1 MKFHRKGMKD
11 QKEIDFSY
19 NLKLYLKLLWM
30 HWPLVIAA
38 LVVGLLL
45 AAANMGDKLLFKWII
60 DDATLFTESGDAAFF
75 IQALLFTA
83 MVFGGLLVSRFILQ
97 WLNMHVRIYLDS
109 RLTRDLKQR
118 FFVHLIGLSHRFHTT
133 HRSGT
138 LITRLNR
145 GSNAVRNMS
154 DALVFRLAVFL
165 FEFGIAAVS
174 FLYFSW
180 TASLVV
186 VGVVVFFVLY
196 SLGIQYIQEKHHV
209 ALNMRQDAEGAEISD
224 VFGNVEVVKYFG
236 KEKLIGRRF
245 GRLTDGTRDAEVK
258 YEGYWRWLTAGQ
270 RLVLGFGAGLV
281 MWISIEMFLVGSVT
295 LGTLGFMYTIYL
307 SLMAS
312 VFTFV
317 GGIRQFHR
325 AIGDF
330 DALFEYAKIENEI
343 EDKPGAKS
351 LRVREG
357 AIEFD
362 RVSFAYGELS
372 EKGKKK
378 KGLFD
383 EFTLSIA
390 PGEKVAL
397 VGHSGSGK
405 SSLIKVLYRLY
416 DIAAGSVKIDGQDIR
431 NVKQESLRGE
441 LSIVPQEAVLFDDT
455 LYANVAFSR
464 PGASRDQ
471 VLSAIEAAQLHNV
484 VARLPKGVN
493 TIVGER
499 GVKLSGGERQRVSIA
514 RALLANR
521 KILMLDEATS
531 SLDSRTEWEIQQAL
545 DKLLEGRTSIIV
557 AHRLSTIMRAD
568 KIVVMDEGRIVQQGK
583 HRELIAKRGVYKEL
597 WDLQKG
603 GYLKE

>member
-1 MKFHRKGMKD
+1 
-11 QKEIDFSY
+11 
-19 NLKLYLKLLWM
+19 
-30 HWPLVIAA
+30 
-38 LVVGLLL
+38 VVFAG
-45 AAANMGDKLLFKWII
+45 I
-60 DDATLFTESGDAAFF
+60 
-75 IQALLFTA
+75 
-83 MVFGGLLVSRFILQ
+83 LVSRFVLQ
-97 WLNMHVRIYLDS
+97 WLNMHIRVYLDS

-133 HRSGT
+133 HKSGT

-154 DALVFRLAVFL
+154 DALVFRLAIFL

-186 VGVVVFFVLY
+186 IGVVAFFVVY
-196 SLGIQYIQEKHHV
+196 SFGIQYLQEKHHV
-209 ALNMRQDAEGAEISD
+209 ALNVRQDAEGAEISD

-245 GRLTDGTRDAEVK
+245 GKLADGTRDAEIT
-258 YEGYWRWLTAGQ
+258 YEGFWRWLTAGQ
-270 RLVLGFGAGLV
+270 RLVLGTGAALV
-281 MWISIEMFLVGSVT
+281 MWISLKMFLVGSVT
-295 LGTLGFMYTIYL
+295 LGTLGFMYAIYI

-343 EDKPGAKS
+343 EDKPGAKT

-357 AIEFD
+357 AIKFD
-362 RVSFAYGELS
+362 RVKFAYDDSQGGN
-372 EKGKKK
+372 KGIRRRQRR
-378 KGLFD
+378 LFD
-383 EFTLSIA
+383 DFTLSIT

-455 LYANVAFSR
+455 LYNNVAFSR
-464 PGASRDQ
+464 PSSSRDQ

-484 VARLPKGVN
+484 VARLPQGVH

-499 GVKLSGGERQRVSIA
+499 GVKLSGG
-514 RALLANR
+514 
-521 KILMLDEATS
+521 
-531 SLDSRTEWEIQQAL
+531 
-545 DKLLEGRTSIIV
+545 
-557 AHRLSTIMRAD
+557 
-568 KIVVMDEGRIVQQGK
+568 
-583 HRELIAKRGVYKEL
+583 
-597 WDLQKG
+597 
-603 GYLKE
+603 

>member
-1 MKFHRKGMKD
+1 MNEQKD
-11 QKEIDFSY
+11 IDFRY
-19 NLKLYLKLLWM
+19 NLKLYLKLLWR
-30 HWPLVIAA
+30 HWPLVVAA
-38 LVVGLLL
+38 LIVGLLL
-45 AAANMGDKLLFKWII
+45 AAANMGDKLLFKWIL
-60 DDATLFTESGDAAFF
+60 DDATAFSASGDAAMF
-75 IQALLFTA
+75 IQALLFVA
-83 MVFGGLLVSRFILQ
+83 VVFGGLLVSRFVLQ

-109 RLTRDLKQR
+109 RLTKELKQK
-118 FFVHLIGLSHRFHTT
+118 FFVHLLGLSHRFHTT
-133 HRSGT
+133 HKSGT

-165 FEFGIAAVS
+165 FEFTLAAIS

-180 TASLVV
+180 AASLVV
-186 VGVVVFFVLY
+186 IGVVAFFVLY
-196 SLGIQYIQEKHHV
+196 SFGIQYVQEKHHV
-209 ALNMRQDAEGAEISD
+209 RLNMQQDAEGAEISD

-245 GRLTDGTRDAEVK
+245 GRLTDGTKDAEVK

-270 RLVLGFGAGLV
+270 RLILGAGAALV
-281 MWISIEMFLVGSVT
+281 MWISIKMFLVGAVT

-343 EDKPGAKS
+343 EDKPGARS
-351 LRVREG
+351 LRVRNG
-357 AIEFD
+357 AIEFE
-362 RVSFAYGELS
+362 RVKFTYGEES
-372 EKGKKK
+372 GRKQKQ
-378 KGLFD
+378 LFD
-383 EFTLSIA
+383 DFTLSIA

-416 DIAAGSVKIDGQDIR
+416 DIASGSVKIDGQDIR
-431 NVKQESLRGE
+431 NVRQESLRSE

-455 LYANVAFSR
+455 LYSNVAFSR
-464 PGASRDQ
+464 PSATRDQ
-471 VLSAIEAAQLHNV
+471 VLSAIESAQLHNV

-568 KIVVMDEGRIVQQGK
+568 KIVVMDEGRIVQQGT

-603 GYLKE
+603 GYLKG